1 MISPIDFGHELD
13 SLATVLRDSRK
24 KLNDEK
30 DALCNQLKGGG
41 INTQEGLLRLIEMN
55 TSHSNDI
62 MLPVARQPLE
72 AAQLECSS
80 AVQLTNS
87 VNLARKLEKLTWALI
102 VLTVVLAIGA
112 VRDLTPA
119 AKTTLRVIPP
129 PIVRFAPPSPPLF
142 GRY

>member
-1 MISPIDFGHELD
+1 VISPIDFGHELD

-62 MLPVARQPLE
+62 MLPVAQATLR
-72 AAQLECSS
+72 AAQL
-80 AVQLTNS
+80 QFG
-87 VNLARKLEKLTWALI
+87 K
-102 VLTVVLAIGA
+102 
-112 VRDLTPA
+112 
-119 AKTTLRVIPP
+119 KT
-129 PIVRFAPPSPPLF
+129 
-142 GRY
+142 

>member
-1 MISPIDFGHELD
+1 MIGPSDLGRELD

-30 DALCNQLKGGG
+30 DALCNQVKDGG
-41 INTQEGLLRLIEMN
+41 INTQEGLLRLVEMN

-62 MLPVARQPLE
+62 MLPVAQAALR
-72 AAQLECSS
+72 AAQFQCSS

-102 VLTVVLAIGA
+102 ALTAVLAVGA
-112 VRDLTPA
+112 AGDLITA
-119 AKTTLRVIPP
+119 AKTMLYVPPP
-129 PIVRFAPPSPPLF
+129 PIVKFVPPSPTLF
-142 GRY
+142 GR